1 MPCPGCPF
9 GLPRLPVISSRSF
22 VLAQMKTFPATDLK
36 QNTGDVL
43 DAANR
48 EPVAIT
54 RHGKPRYVLMSIDAY
69 NARFPNDLKR
79 AIAIEEMPDDHLRMI
94 EKAVAELN
102 LMPKQHERGET
113 TARKIARW
121 GHD

>member
-1 MPCPGCPF
+1 
-9 GLPRLPVISSRSF
+9 
-22 VLAQMKTFPATDLK
+22 MKTFPATDLK